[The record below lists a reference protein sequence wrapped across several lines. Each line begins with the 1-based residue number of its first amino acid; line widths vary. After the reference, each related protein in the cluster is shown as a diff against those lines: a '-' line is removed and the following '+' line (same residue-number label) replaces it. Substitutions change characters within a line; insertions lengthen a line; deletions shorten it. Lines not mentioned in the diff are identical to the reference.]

1 MISPEEDQK
10 TLKVEE
16 IVVKDNDI
24 SPFEYTLFWNS
35 KRFLVRTPII
45 LRERSV
51 SRSRALLLRSR
62 MESRSVKYELL
73 TRFPLSH
80 EPSDVRIL

>member
-24 SPFEYTLFWNS
+24 SPFEYTLFLE
-35 KRFLVRTPII
+35 F
-45 LRERSV
+45 
-51 SRSRALLLRSR
+51 
-62 MESRSVKYELL
+62 
-73 TRFPLSH
+73 
-80 EPSDVRIL
+80 